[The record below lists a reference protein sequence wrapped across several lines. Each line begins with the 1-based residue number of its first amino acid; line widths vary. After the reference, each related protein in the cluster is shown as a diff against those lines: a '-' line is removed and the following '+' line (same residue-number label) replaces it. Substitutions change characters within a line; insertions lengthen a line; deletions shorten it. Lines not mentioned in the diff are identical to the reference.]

1 MLCTEIVFD
10 IQNNLCTQHVTV
22 LIDVLCEKR
31 KSREMKT
38 CNNLLILPL
47 LMVVVLIH
55 RINCSGMNWIIK
67 FWNNYFF
74 VKAGLFAEIRI
85 MTKVWAEFQ
94 PQGKHRLFLI
104 SFKLVNSILHFI
116 FTEQFQPFFQPYN
129 ILTRILEPRWPA
141 WGNWLHRLLFFFT
154 MFIYSV

>member
-1 MLCTEIVFD
+1 
-10 IQNNLCTQHVTV
+10 
-22 LIDVLCEKR
+22 
-31 KSREMKT
+31 MKT
-38 CNNLLILPL
+38 CNSLLILPL

-129 ILTRILEPRWPA
+129 ILTRILEPRRPA
-141 WGNWLHRLLFFFT
+141 WGNWLHRLLFFLQCL
-154 MFIYSV
+154 FIVYRNFGSHLGSEFRRAFYVKLST